1 MDQTNDDMYLPMDTE
16 SYEEKESF
24 GRKTGRFCKKFLLI
38 IVTIALLLFLIL
50 QFIIIAGGSTFKDEW
65 DAYTAPAEAIEDGIE
80 AAAEV
85 IAEANAATQAAA
97 EAIGVDTDADELP
110 IDVTDPAAIA
120 DAIIEIETNNIET
133 MIDMAA

>member
-50 QFIIIAGGSTFKDEW
+50 
-65 DAYTAPAEAIEDGIE
+65 
-80 AAAEV
+80 
-85 IAEANAATQAAA
+85 
-97 EAIGVDTDADELP
+97 
-110 IDVTDPAAIA
+110 
-120 DAIIEIETNNIET
+120 
-133 MIDMAA
+133 